1 MPVPDASTS
10 QPSAQASSEPGPSA
24 TGTWTPPASDAPVG
38 PVAPAPV
45 VTRSADAD
53 QPVTFDSAATV
64 TLDSVS
70 AITVGATTPG
80 EVTGPAVKVVVTVA
94 NGSQQAV
101 DVSSAVVSLTAA
113 DGTLGIPTTAGDPVP
128 LAGAIAPGAS
138 TTGSYV
144 FMLDPAAGRTVSVTV
159 NYAAAEPVAVFTGK
173 AT

>member
-1 MPVPDASTS
+1 MLAAYALNCPRLAFSCAAN
-10 QPSAQASSEPGPSA
+10 PSSIWP
-24 TGTWTPPASDAPVG
+24 
-38 PVAPAPV
+38 
-45 VTRSADAD
+45 
-53 QPVTFDSAATV
+53 
-64 TLDSVS
+64 L
-70 AITVGATTPG
+70 
-80 EVTGPAVKVVVTVA
+80 
-94 NGSQQAV
+94 
-101 DVSSAVVSLTAA
+101 AVVSLTAA

>member
-1 MPVPDASTS
+1 MVLRTLCFLTAST
-10 QPSAQASSEPGPSA
+10 
-24 TGTWTPPASDAPVG
+24 
-38 PVAPAPV
+38 
-45 VTRSADAD
+45 
-53 QPVTFDSAATV
+53 
-64 TLDSVS
+64 
-70 AITVGATTPG
+70 
-80 EVTGPAVKVVVTVA
+80 
-94 NGSQQAV
+94 
-101 DVSSAVVSLTAA
+101 VVSLTAA